1 MNIIELKHVSKV
13 VPEGFQQKPILQDIN
28 LIVQRGE
35 FIWLR
40 GENGAGKTTLLNL
53 ILGLLKPSS
62 GEVEL
67 MGLSPQSANSK
78 IHVGVA
84 FQDVQFPTN
93 VKVKELI
100 ELFRSYY
107 HNPLSTEEILNK
119 VKLKDKENDWAIK
132 LNGGHQQRLNF
143 ALALAGNPELL
154 VLDEPTIGLDERGR
168 EKFWQEI
175 IL

>member
-13 VPEGFQQKPILQDIN
+13 VSKEFQQVPILQDIN
-28 LIVQRGE
+28 LIVKRGE

-67 MGLSPQSANSK
+67 MGLSPQSPNSK
-78 IHVGVA
+78 IRVGVA
-84 FQDVQFPTN
+84 FQDIRFPTN

-100 ELFRSYY
+100 ELFISYY
-107 HNPLSTEEILNK
+107 PNPLSTEEILNK
-119 VKLKDKENDWAIK
+119 VNLKDEENDWAIK
-132 LNGGHQQRLNF
+132 FNGGHKQ
-143 ALALAGNPELL
+143 
-154 VLDEPTIGLDERGR
+154 
-168 EKFWQEI
+168 
-175 IL
+175 